1 MAKKIKKYKVGI
13 DSETYAISMVECPAI
28 ESDFVALEKEEEQ
41 KVFLQ
46 KEEKFMVY
54 GAALIPDKDIYRNDG
69 EQEFYISFTK
79 ESIEKMSQDFM
90 KEYRQHNVT
99 LDHNTDATDVTV
111 VESWLKAD
119 EIYDKSVGIGLDKD
133 LPLGTWFV
141 GMKVNQI
148 DVWERIKKGE
158 LKGFS
163 VESMI
168 SLEEFE
174 KQSNTDMI
182 ETNENFWTK
191 LKNVLSDVFK
201 SASMSER
208 EELAADSNSAVD
220 DEVENNIKALEA
232 ELDEQIADEPNQE
245 PVVDTIEVVEEPEPT
260 VETEPQTEPEPQVE
274 PQPNPLEELVR
285 NLQEEIK
292 ALRESNNALN
302 EKVKDLGKKPSVNP
316 INTNA
321 KPSANDSYSAW
332 REQMRQML

>member
-119 EIYDKSVGIGLDKD
+119 ETYDKSVAIGLDKD

-201 SASMSER
+201 SASMPER

-232 ELDEQIADEPNQE
+232 ELEEQIADEPNQE
-245 PVVDTIEVVEEPEPT
+245 PVVDTIEVVEEPEPQ
-260 VETEPQTEPEPQVE
+260 TEPEPIAEPEPQVE